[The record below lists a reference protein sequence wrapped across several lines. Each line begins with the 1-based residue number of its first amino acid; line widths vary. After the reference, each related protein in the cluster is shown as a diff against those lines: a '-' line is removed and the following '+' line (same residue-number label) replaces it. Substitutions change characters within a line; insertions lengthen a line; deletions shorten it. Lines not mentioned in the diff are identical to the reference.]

1 VNTHFIIITASYNRS
16 ELLKRN
22 IKALQAQTYQ
32 NWQQI
37 IVDDN
42 SECWMQDAY
51 DLAEQDERIHVIQL
65 DYNHGCNYA
74 RNQAIEYV
82 RSTGSTGYITLVDDD
97 DYLLPKALQII
108 SESINELPSNKQ
120 WLTADCCY
128 PDGKKASKLSRYGEL
143 SYIDNYM
150 YGNEIKGDLNHFMHT
165 SICLDLN
172 FSEDFKN
179 GQEWSYFC
187 QLSGRTSFEALKH
200 NVKVIEYLE
209 GGLSKNKTSAQNKV
223 KVFNYKIFILRN
235 LVSKRRLSHQ
245 QLLLAREL
253 INYGNRK
260 GARKLLLTIFRYQ
273 FTSPRFY
280 RYLIKS
286 FH

>member
-1 VNTHFIIITASYNRS
+1 MNTPFIIITASYNRP

-22 IKALQAQTYQ
+22 IEALVAQTYQ
-32 NWQQI
+32 HWQQI

-51 DLAEQDERIHVIQL
+51 DLALTDERIHVIQL
-65 DYNHGCNYA
+65 DFNQGCNHA
-74 RNQAIEYV
+74 RNQALEYI
-82 RSTGSTGYITLVDDD
+82 RDSESKGYITLVDDD
-97 DYLLPKALQII
+97 DYLLPGAL
-108 SESINELPSNKQ
+108 SAINDHLINTPEQQ
-120 WLTADCCY
+120 WITADCCY

-143 SYIDNYM
+143 SYINNYM
-150 YGNEIKGDLNHFMHT
+150 YGKEIKGDLNHFIHT

-187 QLSGRTSFEALKH
+187 QLSARTSFNAIDL

-209 GGLSKNKTSAQNKV
+209 GGLSKNKVSAQNKI
-223 KVFNYKIFILRN
+223 KVFNYKIHILKN
-235 LVSKRRLSHQ
+235 LVSSKRLSHQ

-253 INYGNRK
+253 IGYGNKK
-260 GARKLLLTIFRYQ
+260 GARKLLLSIFRYK
-273 FTSPRFY
+273 FASLRFY

-286 FH
+286 LN